1 MQHFSNF
8 SSDDGTEKKEGGSG
22 LRDAAIGGLL
32 KKKPKVE
39 EEQYNT
45 QAQYSYQGIH
55 FANFALGDTELGS
68 LNRREYEKAKQ
79 TGDWTKY
86 KQMQAQQRQ
95 AFDSNRINT
104 ATQNAQAA
112 TQAKRAAAAEAKR
125 VAGLGVVGKA
135 KNYAGKALGAAAP
148 WVGGLTTAAYLAPT
162 LLSMLP
168 QGKQPQPEQEPPY

>member
-86 KQMQAQQRQ
+86 KQMQAQQKQ
-95 AFDSNRINT
+95 AFDSNRMSA

-125 VAGLGVVGKA
+125 VAGLGVGGKI
-135 KNYAGKALGAAAP
+135 KHYGGKALGVAGKLGGAA
-148 WVGGLTTAAYLAPT
+148 LTASYV
-162 LLSMLP
+162 LP
-168 QGKQPQPEQEPPY
+168 SLMSLMPQKPQSEEESPY